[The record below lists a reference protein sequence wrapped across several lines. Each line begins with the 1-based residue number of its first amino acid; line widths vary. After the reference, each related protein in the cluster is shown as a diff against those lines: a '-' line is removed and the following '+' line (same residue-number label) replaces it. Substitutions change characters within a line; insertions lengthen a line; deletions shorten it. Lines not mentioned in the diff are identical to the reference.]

1 MITLC
6 LPCPT
11 RTLIN
16 VTGNLSCIEC
26 TAEKVKG
33 PVLDSPWGKHFSQA
47 HLPRP
52 CGGSFT
58 LHLRARGHQRQ
69 SFENGSQWRHSISL
83 QSNYRGLKDVS
94 KSATQKIYA
103 RPYFIFLLLLCFVV
117 FFFTFKEWVW
127 GFLVNLPEF
136 RLHKAL
142 CLQKYKYQHDNSE
155 VQKWVPPL
163 LEASLAHT
171 APLLQPLSTLHS
183 FLPTVLR
190 SPFSL

>member
-94 KSATQKIYA
+94 KSATQKIYD

-117 FFFTFKEWVW
+117 FFLLLKN
-127 GFLVNLPEF
+127 GFGDFWSIFQSLGYTKLFVYKNTNINMIIQKFRSEF
-136 RLHKAL
+136 HL
-142 CLQKYKYQHDNSE
+142 C
-155 VQKWVPPL
+155 
-163 LEASLAHT
+163 
-171 APLLQPLSTLHS
+171 
-183 FLPTVLR
+183 
-190 SPFSL
+190 